1 MRTTF
6 IGVGEAFDDNQ
17 LNTSLLV
24 ETAESSLLL
33 DCGFTAPMG
42 FWKAAAHPLDLQ
54 AIYISHFHGD
64 HFFGLPALLIRMR
77 QEGRTAPLT
86 ILGQPGVEAVVGQTI
101 ELAYPGSLAKA
112 SFDVSFIECV
122 AGQNILF
129 EDMRLGFALSDHPR
143 PCLAIR
149 VDSGDSALFYSG
161 DGGATDDTAA
171 LAAGVDLI
179 VHESFTLDADT
190 PGHGTVD
197 ASIDFAR
204 RAGARQL
211 ALVHIE
217 RDVRTRQYDQLQQR
231 ISTSQQPHVI
241 VPESGD
247 SITITSRKVD
257 NLTSPV

>member
-6 IGVGEAFDDNQ
+6 IGVGEAFDDKHF
-17 LNTSLLV
+17 NTSLLV
-24 ETAESSLLL
+24 ETADSSLLL

-42 FWKAAAHPLDLQ
+42 FWENAAPPLDLQ

-64 HFFGLPALLIRMR
+64 HFFGIPALLMRMK
-77 QEGRTAPLT
+77 QEGRTVPLT
-86 ILGQPGVEAVVGQTI
+86 ILGQPGVETIVRQTV

-112 SFDVSFIECV
+112 SFDLNFMECS
-122 AGQNILF
+122 AGQNLVLG
-129 EDMRLGFALSDHPR
+129 DMRLGFALSDHPR

-149 VDSGDSALFYSG
+149 IDSEQCALFYSG
-161 DGGATDDTAA
+161 DGGATNETMT
-171 LAAGVDLI
+171 LADGVDLI
-179 VHESFTLDADT
+179 VHESFTLDAVK

-217 RDVRTRQYDQLQQR
+217 RDVRRHQCEKLRQRL
-231 ISTSQQPHVI
+231 SESQGLDI
-241 VPESGD
+241 LVPESGD
-247 SITITSRKVD
+247 SITIISEEDDNFTSQV
-257 NLTSPV
+257 

>member
-17 LNTSLLV
+17 LNTSLLI

-64 HFFGLPALLIRMR
+64 HFFGLPALLMRMK

-86 ILGQPGVEAVVGQTI
+86 ILGQPGVEAVVRQTI

-112 SFDVSFIECV
+112 SFDLSFMECS
-122 AGQNILF
+122 AGQNIVLGH
-129 EDMRLGFALSDHPR
+129 MCLGFALSDHPR

-149 VDSGDSALFYSG
+149 VDCGDRALFYSG
-161 DGGATDDTAA
+161 DGGATADTAA
-171 LAAGVDLI
+171 LAAGADLI
-179 VHESFTLDADT
+179 IHESFTMDADT

-217 RDVRTRQYDQLQQR
+217 RDVRKYQNDQLQQR
-231 ISTSQQPHVI
+231 ISLSQEPHVI

-247 SITITSRKVD
+247 SITITSREGD
-257 NLTSPV
+257 NFTSQV